1 MRGCLTRYSASMG
14 LRRPNLVLWDSY
26 TDTCLNEI
34 GYSKDSL
41 PSDKALCEW
50 IRLQRITEDAE
61 RQVVRDEISVLGV
74 SDSKAQNWLKGFER
88 KVEDRDTQK
97 SAQVSSCKSFKPT
110 SGKQQDLDLL

>member
-1 MRGCLTRYSASMG
+1 MG

-26 TDTCLNEI
+26 TDKCLNEI
-34 GYSKDSL
+34 GYTQDSL

-61 RQVVRDEISVLGV
+61 RQVVRDEISVLGI

-88 KVEDRDTQK
+88 KVEDWDTQK
-97 SAQVSSCKSFKPT
+97 STQVSSCKSFKPT